1 MGQKQSPIALRQ
13 GINRFSSSTWYAR
26 PKKYKQYIHED
37 IKIREFIQKDYHRA
51 GLRDVIIQRSSQNI
65 QVRVICARPGMII
78 GRKGADIDKAKYGIS
93 TVIKRP
99 VQLTVEEE
107 RKPDLSA
114 KIVAEGIAA
123 QLERRVAFRKAMK
136 RAVQAA
142 MRAGAKGVKV
152 MVSGRLNGAEIARS
166 EKYHEGQLPLHT
178 FRANIDYYIATGL
191 TTYGII
197 GVKVWIYRDEA
208 AVRSKKEKKEV

>member
-1 MGQKQSPIALRQ
+1 MQKNYHSS
-13 GINRFSSSTWYAR
+13 GI
-26 PKKYKQYIHED
+26 KEI
-37 IKIREFIQKDYHRA
+37 
-51 GLRDVIIQRSSQNI
+51 IIQRSAQSI
-65 QVRVICARPGMII
+65 QVRAVCARPGMII

-93 TVIKRP
+93 AAIRKP

-114 KIVAEGIAA
+114 KIVAEGIAS
-123 QLERRVAFRKAMK
+123 QLQRRVAFRKAMK

-178 FRANIDYYIATGL
+178 FRANIDYHIATGL

-208 AVRSKKEKKEV
+208 IRKKKVKEGV